1 MTTTNNVLDVV
12 SIRLVKNA
20 PIMSEK
26 PIHNPIDAVELIGRD
41 LCELDRE
48 VCVVINL
55 KANGI
60 PINCHVASMG
70 ALDTSICH
78 PREILKTAILANAA
92 KVMLVHNHPSGSLHP
107 SKVDV
112 MITDRLAQVC
122 EDMGIPLVDHIIVG
136 GNNTDFFSFAAKDIM
151 PYPKPTYETE
161 AESLQADG
169 LLKGNENG
177 LDLLKPLTRIE
188 ATAILVRAMGY
199 EDAQTSGTSYFADIQ
214 SDNWGAKYANIAK
227 DKGIAA
233 GVGDDKFAP
242 NDAITASQFATL
254 ILRNMGESP
263 DWQTAINT
271 FVERGLITSEQAEK
285 MDLFTRGD
293 MAKIIF
299 EAKKKN
305 MF

>member
-151 PYPKPTYETE
+151 PYPKPTYETDYNKIELEGAMVAEQE
-161 AESLQADG
+161 AV
-169 LLKGNENG
+169 NR
-177 LDLLKPLTRIE
+177 PR
-188 ATAILVRAMGY
+188 R
-199 EDAQTSGTSYFADIQ
+199 
-214 SDNWGAKYANIAK
+214 
-227 DKGIAA
+227 
-233 GVGDDKFAP
+233 
-242 NDAITASQFATL
+242 
-254 ILRNMGESP
+254 R
-263 DWQTAINT
+263 
-271 FVERGLITSEQAEK
+271 R
-285 MDLFTRGD
+285 
-293 MAKIIF
+293 
-299 EAKKKN
+299 
-305 MF
+305 